1 MLSEQQANRAI
12 ELYADTV
19 RRICMVHLKNQADSE
34 DIFQTVFLKYLL
46 RDQPFENEQHEK
58 AWMIRVTINACKD
71 LLRSFFRSRTVPL
84 EQLIETPQPF
94 ELEERELL
102 EAVLALP
109 AQYKDV
115 VYLYY
120 YEQYTALEI
129 AQILHKNVNPVYTLL
144 RRARER
150 LRKDLEGVME
160 VE

>member
-71 LLRSFFRSRTVPL
+71 LLKSPWRQRSQSLDVGLEVPA
-84 EQLIETPQPF
+84 PQAGDGSV
-94 ELEERELL
+94 L
-102 EAVLALP
+102 EAVNQLP
-109 AQYKDV
+109 PHYRAV
-115 VYLYY
+115 IYLFYFLFSDWIHGFDPKVPK
-120 YEQYTALEI
+120 AKK
-129 AQILHKNVNPVYTLL
+129 A
-144 RRARER
+144 
-150 LRKDLEGVME
+150 
-160 VE
+160 